1 MDFGM
6 FPTYGP
12 THVSDPDCSEQRRML
27 ASKKKRESH
36 CNTMVLLDRS
46 ECHRTTANALIGS
59 HGINRPGATSATA
72 HSRSRA
78 AIDPAR
84 PGSGRSQG
92 TAIPAVPGH
101 VPTLAR
107 VLCRPAMRPRPP
119 GSSLAEF
126 NGRLN
131 YRAGQATTGND
142 GVGQRLVR
150 DQGLR

>member
-1 MDFGM
+1 LSASTIVLKGCAERICKEPASCELTFSINDFVNEGE
-6 FPTYGP
+6 G
-12 THVSDPDCSEQRRML
+12 RRRL
-27 ASKKKRESH
+27 AKSVCGR
-36 CNTMVLLDRS
+36 
-46 ECHRTTANALIGS
+46 